1 MKITVTRSGGFAG
14 IVEDLL
20 TVDTEQLEPGVAE
33 QVRQLIAK
41 AELFALPDVV
51 SGGEV
56 GADYQRYEI
65 EAVEGELQHRVLFQ
79 DDESPETAPL
89 RKLVKD
95 LRELIG
101 G

>member
-20 TVDTEQLEPGVAE
+20 TVDTEELDESVAE
-33 QVRQLIAK
+33 EVQQLVSK
-41 AELFALPDVV
+41 AGLFSLPDFV
-51 SGGEV
+51 SGEAV

-65 EAVEGELQHRVLFQ
+65 EAAEGEVRHRVQFQ

-89 RKLVKD
+89 RRLVDD
-95 LRELIG
+95 LRALARR
-101 G
+101 

>member
-20 TVDTEQLEPGVAE
+20 TVDTEELDASLAEKVQQLVS
-33 QVRQLIAK
+33 K
-41 AELFALPDVV
+41 AGLFALPDFV
-51 SGGEV
+51 SGSEV

-65 EAVEGELQHRVLFQ
+65 EAAEGELRHRVQFQ
-79 DDESPETAPL
+79 DDDSPQTAPL

>member
-14 IVEDLL
+14 IAEDLL
-20 TVDTEQLEPGVAE
+20 TLDTEELDASLAGQVQQLVS
-33 QVRQLIAK
+33 K
-41 AELFALPDVV
+41 AGLSALPEFV

-65 EAVEGELQHRVLFQ
+65 EVAEGEVRHRVQFQ

-89 RKLVKD
+89 RRLVDD
-95 LRELIG
+95 LRALARR
-101 G
+101 